1 MHSLFEGII
10 LGFTLAFFFGFGPA
24 FFSLIQTGIHRGFTK
39 GLFLAIGIFLN
50 DLVFISLSILG
61 AHAITN
67 NMAKYQLLGI
77 FGGIVLIIFG
87 IVSYRH
93 KVYLNNNKEEI
104 ISNGPP
110 LFAFLLKGFLLNLA
124 NPFVWLFWP
133 TVVLGIAAPF
143 ISETNDMILFFSGT
157 LFVVLL
163 TDIVKVYLA
172 SRIKR
177 FITAKFLTLVNRG
190 VGVSLII
197 FGIALI
203 VRTLIVADLI

>member
-1 MHSLFEGII
+1 
-10 LGFTLAFFFGFGPA
+10 
-24 FFSLIQTGIHRGFTK
+24 
-39 GLFLAIGIFLN
+39 
-50 DLVFISLSILG
+50 
-61 AHAITN
+61 
-67 NMAKYQLLGI
+67 
-77 FGGIVLIIFG
+77 
-87 IVSYRH
+87 
-93 KVYLNNNKEEI
+93 
-104 ISNGPP
+104 
-110 LFAFLLKGFLLNLA
+110 
-124 NPFVWLFWP
+124 
-133 TVVLGIAAPF
+133 
-143 ISETNDMILFFSGT
+143 MILFFSGT